1 MIKID
6 HSPAAPVFNVIAKP
20 NGWSKDVRSS
30 SSQVS
35 SDNRTDSEM
44 ARYEF
49 WSSFCEY
56 MVANPSDKFRT
67 QSPSYSHWMNI
78 AIGRSKFQ
86 ISLLLNAKERKIT
99 VQLYL
104 GGEMDKK
111 SFDRLL
117 SYKEEAEAAIGHA
130 LDWRRLEG
138 KKTSTIDLYKQCDY
152 TDKSVQPELFE
163 WLKTYTD
170 RFVASFRPIIKKL

>member
-1 MIKID
+1 
-6 HSPAAPVFNVIAKP
+6 
-20 NGWSKDVRSS
+20 
-30 SSQVS
+30 
-35 SDNRTDSEM
+35 
-44 ARYEF
+44 
-49 WSSFCEY
+49 
-56 MVANPSDKFRT
+56 
-67 QSPSYSHWMNI
+67 MNI

-104 GGEMDKK
+104 GDDMDKK

-117 SYKEEAEAAIGHA
+117 SYKEEAEDAIGHA
-130 LDWRRLEG
+130 LDWRRLDG

-170 RFVASFRPIIKKL
+170 RFVDFFRPIIKKL